1 MVRATNNGLEGQR
14 RRNLLLGVGLDGNDG
29 HTRVTRGENFHLVGG
44 SQDTHSQMQEQA
56 IKFNEELEKRGRSLD
71 KLGHDEFI
79 DIAHETGM
87 KILPDDL
94 PPK

>member
-1 MVRATNNGLEGQR
+1 M
-14 RRNLLLGVGLDGNDG
+14 GVGLDGNDG
-29 HTRVTRGENFHLVGG
+29 HTRVTRGENFHLAGG

-71 KLGHDEFI
+71 KLGRDEFI